1 MAPPEDREWDAR
13 HAGALALLLAAIP
26 IAAFRLEERR
36 VLLWVVVLLLVT
48 AFAVVAGHGITG
60 YWRGVLIDQRN
71 KLSLSRLQFAAWTVV
86 VLSALLSA
94 VLGNLALGWERPLD
108 IRIPQ
113 ELFVIMGI
121 STTSLVAS
129 PALLSSKRDRKPAP
143 EVKGAALLALKEQG
157 YRDLYEGGST
167 ILVAN
172 TDAARARWAD
182 LLKGDELGNA
192 AVLDLGKVQ
201 MLIFTFVLILAY
213 GGALV
218 AQFGVADGPVTS
230 LPEIQEGMNVLLG
243 ISHTGYLSAK
253 AVSHT
258 TETS

>member
-1 MAPPEDREWDAR
+1 
-13 HAGALALLLAAIP
+13 L
-26 IAAFRLEERR
+26 AAFRLQERR
-36 VLLWVVVLLLVT
+36 VLLWVVVLLLIT

-60 YWRGVLIDQRN
+60 YWRGLLIDQRN
-71 KLSLSRLQFAAWTVV
+71 KLSLSRLQFSAWTVL
-86 VLSALLSA
+86 VLSGLLSA
-94 VLGNLALGWERPLD
+94 TLGNLALGWESPLD

-113 ELFVIMGI
+113 ELFILMGI

-129 PALLSSKRDRKPAP
+129 PALLNNKRDRKPDP

-157 YRDLYEGGST
+157 YRDLYEGGET
-167 ILVAN
+167 LLVAN

-182 LLKGDELGNA
+182 LLKGEELGNA

-201 MLIFTFVLILAY
+201 MLIFTFVLVLAY

-218 AQFGVADGPVTS
+218 AQFAAADGPVLG
-230 LPEIQEGMNVLLG
+230 LPEIQDGMNVLLG

-258 TETS
+258 TESPR